1 MEVSAAAAGRLGLGR
16 MWRGRVAAA
25 AAGSHHVVGRVLLLR
40 MVVMVV
46 VVVVVEWMVLRVR
59 VWAHI
64 ERGIA

>member
-1 MEVSAAAAGRLGLGR
+1 M
-16 MWRGRVAAA
+16 
-25 AAGSHHVVGRVLLLR
+25 VGRVLLLR